1 LCTKEA
7 FWRENVLIALDT
19 GFRDKNGSFSNNES
33 LHPDH
38 FLYSFGSKL
47 QFLRGGRP
55 GRLRLVKLH
64 GSVTWLIR
72 KDTREIEEKPF
83 DIDQGG

>member
-1 LCTKEA
+1 V
-7 FWRENVLIALDT
+7 RIALDT
-19 GFRDKNGSFSNNES
+19 GFRDKNGSFGGNES

-38 FLYSFGSKL
+38 FLYSFGSEL